1 MPSHDYLPHSQSH
14 LDEMRKEEQEYEEY
28 YEATNHLRWYGKA
41 PSFTEWKRN
50 EIEQKQLKE
59 EIHKYYREYEE
70 DDDFTKQL
78 VKECR
83 ESDAKIKELPKD
95 VINGMAE
102 NTVYP
107 AIYWDVT
114 KIEDC
119 LFKVFVY
126 SEVCPKIL
134 FFNSDS
140 LLHIREDKKV
150 FYFKLNEEQKRI
162 LDSL

>member
-59 EIHKYYREYEE
+59 EVHKYCVEYEE
-70 DDDFTKQL
+70 DDELTKQL
-78 VKECR
+78 VKKYM

-95 VINGMAE
+95 IINGIAE

-114 KIEDC
+114 KLDDC
-119 LFKVFVY
+119 SFRVFVY
-126 SEVCPKIL
+126 DDVRSKIL

-140 LLHIREDKKV
+140 LLHIREDEKV
-150 FYFKLNEEQKRI
+150 FYFKLDDEQKRV
-162 LDSL
+162 LGLL